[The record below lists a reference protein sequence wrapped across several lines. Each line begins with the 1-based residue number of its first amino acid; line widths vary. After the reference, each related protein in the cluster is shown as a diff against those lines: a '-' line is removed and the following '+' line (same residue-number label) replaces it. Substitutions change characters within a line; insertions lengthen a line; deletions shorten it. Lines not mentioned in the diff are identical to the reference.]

1 MDDIAEQEFY
11 DPSVN
16 AVSLLTIHAS
26 KGLEFAHVF
35 LIGAEENALP
45 KASQS
50 GTREIAEEKRL
61 FYVAA
66 TRARDLIVVP
76 AIGDGEHDGW
86 LAKLNPVVYPA
97 SASRRN
103 PITRH
108 PMGCPEFGDDS
119 VLTRPD
125 RAPDK
130 MKSVAPGLY
139 RAIAGEHEVVWWDP
153 SRLILQV
160 EEAMGLRQNKLL
172 QADEKK
178 LISLRGMKMH
188 EVWTAKRAEM
198 LAAGIAPAI
207 TIATATEL
215 ALERPAQGLEFAGE
229 IAIEETRRDRGR
241 PHGKKFGTL
250 VHLTMLRAGFG
261 ADASEVASIAG
272 SAGRMIGA
280 SEEEVASATAAVVAA
295 LESPLIQR
303 ARAAD
308 TVMRECPLMV
318 RLEDGVMAEGIA
330 DLAFAEG
337 INRDAKWT
345 VVDFKT
351 DLEIG
356 ASRIDEYRS
365 QIGLYIHAIRQSTGQ
380 RATGAILWI

>member
-1 MDDIAEQEFY
+1 MADHDSSASS
-11 DPSVN
+11 DSRTTLSPSP
-16 AVSLLTIHAS
+16 
-26 KGLEFAHVF
+26 E
-35 LIGAEENALP
+35 GAERSVESVRPRRRTLPAPDWSAPRSVSALALEWLSRHAP
-45 KASQS
+45 IARRPGARAELASL
-50 GTREIAEEKRL
+50 RAKLR
-61 FYVAA
+61 AA

-97 SASRRN
+97 SANRRA

-119 VLTRPD
+119 VLTRPN

-139 RAIAGEHEVVWWDP
+139 RAKSGDQSGEHEIEIVWWDP
-153 SRLILQV
+153 LRLILQV

-215 ALERPAQGLEFAGE
+215 ALERPAQAVRSGHA
-229 IAIEETRRDRGR
+229 TSCR
-241 PHGKKFGTL
+241 PAPSGG
-250 VHLTMLRAGFG
+250 
-261 ADASEVASIAG
+261 
-272 SAGRMIGA
+272 
-280 SEEEVASATAAVVAA
+280 
-295 LESPLIQR
+295 
-303 ARAAD
+303 
-308 TVMRECPLMV
+308 
-318 RLEDGVMAEGIA
+318 
-330 DLAFAEG
+330 
-337 INRDAKWT
+337 
-345 VVDFKT
+345 
-351 DLEIG
+351 
-356 ASRIDEYRS
+356 
-365 QIGLYIHAIRQSTGQ
+365 
-380 RATGAILWI
+380 